1 MTSAGMIERGL
12 FGDFVLGLYFD
23 SSTLVQFE
31 SSSRFLVNGK
41 QGFDCLHTRKKT
53 AAKTE
58 RKIPFS
64 QSITHQ

>member
-41 QGFDCLHTRKKT
+41 QGFDCLHTRKK
-53 AAKTE
+53 KLQQKQKE
-58 RKIPFS
+58 KYHFHN
-64 QSITHQ
+64 Q